1 MIRAADF
8 GCRTDLAALHDGN
21 ARIPWNFVEEDVAA
35 DPSGAAGGWRERRAA
50 LGGGKGGR
58 RMWDE
63 DYGADG
69 PGGEGVVEDGEVG
82 GAGFNDGALHFGVG
96 DRKSGA

>member
-35 DPSGAAGGWRERRAA
+35 DPSGAAGGWRERRGAPA
-50 LGGGKGGR
+50 GGKGER
-58 RMWDE
+58 RMGE
-63 DYGADG
+63 EKFGAKS
-69 PGGEGVVEDGEVG
+69 PGGGGAGQDEREG
-82 GAGFNDGALHFGVG
+82 GAGFKAGGASFGV
-96 DRKSGA
+96 SGGRGF